1 MTIEYQ
7 SSKIIAL
14 DTKFRLSPSTVDVNL
29 MLETP
34 YQAARRQSLN
44 LSGRFDPSNPRS
56 EGSLAVM
63 WSSPNQRQPQEAR
76 VEVEMERR
84 PGQLR
89 FKLTTSTPFKSMES
103 SELSFDIRSLEDS
116 KIHEIDVVVGISD
129 KKATLSGRF
138 NLNRSQREVDL
149 TLNLPSYNPLRFLA
163 RVGAQASTYTVETR
177 VDWGTGTFT
186 VEGTTKWISN
196 DDFDVQMKIHSP
208 EIGIN
213 NYELKGVNKVQN
225 KQRVLELT
233 VMRKSSAIL
242 GFKSVYD
249 RKEDRTGA
257 QISGSAQMSAPEAQF
272 TGTIKYMAE
281 RRMVDSTDEKG
292 ALYKFEVD
300 VTADGLVLNKV
311 NGHMKMTNKD
321 KSGSLVVCTSTGT
334 CQEGSYAYK
343 DAGVKPAVGKEAYV
357 LLKTKQNGVQ
367 EVRGLRVKQISSA
380 SKFEHTAE
388 VVNFQFLSTMD
399 FKTFYVFVSFRF
411 CSMRPRTA

>member
-1 MTIEYQ
+1 MTTEYQ

-44 LSGRFDPSNPRS
+44 LSGRVDPSNPRS

-213 NYELKGVNKVQN
+213 NYELKGVNKFQN
-225 KQRVLELT
+225 KQRVLKLT
-233 VMRKSSAIL
+233 VMRISSAIL

-249 RKEDRTGA
+249 RKENRPDFRKR
-257 QISGSAQMSAPEAQF
+257 P
-272 TGTIKYMAE
+272 
-281 RRMVDSTDEKG
+281 
-292 ALYKFEVD
+292 
-300 VTADGLVLNKV
+300 N
-311 NGHMKMTNKD
+311 
-321 KSGSLVVCTSTGT
+321 
-334 CQEGSYAYK
+334 
-343 DAGVKPAVGKEAYV
+343 
-357 LLKTKQNGVQ
+357 
-367 EVRGLRVKQISSA
+367 VR
-380 SKFEHTAE
+380 
-388 VVNFQFLSTMD
+388 
-399 FKTFYVFVSFRF
+399 
-411 CSMRPRTA
+411 P